1 MRGKIIQIKS
11 DGYERCI
18 GVKCYELDMKILW
31 LYFMDNEYLEPG
43 EKLKIISKD
52 GEIDFDVSIVFVNK
66 YEILDDFARLEM
78 RQPIDKSSHVKVKA
92 LVIRIIDEWSVVC
105 NIGVLKNVVV
115 EFETKIFGVNV
126 GQKLY
131 FDGELQII
139 IQK

>member
-1 MRGKIIQIKS
+1 MRGTIIQIKS

-31 LYFMDNEYLEPG
+31 LYLMDNEYLEAG
-43 EKLKIISKD
+43 EKLKFISKD

-66 YEILDDFARLEM
+66 YETLDDFESLEM

-92 LVIRIIDEWSVVC
+92 LVVRIIDEWSAVC

-131 FDGELQII
+131 FDGELQMA